1 MGGAQGHARE
11 AGRTC
16 QDAARLCRRER
27 QAGGPPALRGDRHAL
42 ARTRRGR
49 GDSLS
54 RHFRLWGAA
63 ALASERFYASLAR
76 RADDDRRGG
85 LGGEDPGRLAGV
97 GADGQRRAD
106 RIVERRDHQIRSSPR
121 RDRLL
126 RRGKLMRRKRP
137 TVAEQIRLGAYFFT
151 TGAIDLAIAQFTAA
165 TRRAPHS
172 ASEKAKPTIHILPG
186 GDGRSSILQR
196 LLDWRRTH
204 FAAWRIK
211 LARLG
216 WKRLYFYSVGL
227 AFGFLRAF
235 WRLSPRLGLK
245 ESVHWTSGGVRL
257 ARTDA
262 DLAKEYFDSVSDL
275 MLRLPPEARGR
286 LLALTAD
293 LPHLYSAETARE
305 RLRLALAIVEAAPDY
320 ELVARIL
327 DVAIS
332 ITRSSLGYSR
342 DFLRQ
347 AAEII
352 RQYDATNPLQRAL
365 FLRALDHT
373 GRFTTHLVVKFFN
386 AAAPIISNARSEGD
400 EARASQLCARL
411 FEHTSAL
418 MDFGHGGAL
427 NFFLSGIEF
436 LRIGD
441 EAVIDKWTELC
452 GGVGRAELRE
462 FAIFTERAVEPTR
475 AMVSLALARGDMQS
489 RELALSA
496 LDHAIAVSGRNM
508 TAAINCYLASPEL
521 LRRMSPDG
529 YEAWVKRGLASFT
542 EPEKLAAYFSIETR
556 ASQTAIEE
564 TAGALRLDDV
574 SRVLMSYVRMLTG
587 KAVPITP
594 RPMKYDAL
602 EPDTGESIGLPE
614 LINGLRDNEE
624 RFHLYKALA
633 AQAAGQIE
641 FGTYET
647 GTEELRALG
656 LELQRHFPR
665 LTPAQLNGNTDWLTL
680 VTLFPLTT
688 LARRLFTILEN
699 ARVERQ
705 LRLRYRGLGRELDMA
720 RGQRRRS
727 RPPDQYLV
735 KYEGL
740 LDLLF
745 KEALGAGVS
754 DDEPDLDDEQR
765 AWLKKAREALAARIY
780 KDGANVADTVRACLD
795 LYDYLSPAPP
805 ENSLPWQ
812 DPHTRPEREEKGEK
826 QQPRRERPRR
836 EVAGQPAAG
845 QPEEKPEE
853 QPAIATGAPEVE
865 PAFLSFA
872 STAAE
877 GGALDDLRDPNVFF
891 YDEWDCRIGDYRA
904 RWCRVTERDWEQ
916 GDPSFARKTLSAYRG
931 ALSQVRYQFQL
942 MRPAGLR
949 RVRGLV
955 DGDNFDLE
963 AVIDHIVDRRPRAR
977 CGGLLSDR
985 PVEFD
990 LQSRQ
995 RRQTFARCREGS
1007 VAADERGAGSGGRR
1021 LRDLRFFE
1029 PRAALRLVL
1038 PVQGFRRALR
1048 RADRAAHR
1056 RGALAD
1062 QHAAGGGDPARDV
1075 ALEPAA
1081 FGHAAIDHIERRASG
1096 R

>member
-1 MGGAQGHARE
+1 MSQAVGQL
-11 AGRTC
+11 
-16 QDAARLCRRER
+16 QPER
-27 QAGGPPALRGDRHAL
+27 
-42 ARTRRGR
+42 
-49 GDSLS
+49 
-54 RHFRLWGAA
+54 
-63 ALASERFYASLAR
+63 
-76 RADDDRRGG
+76 
-85 LGGEDPGRLAGV
+85 
-97 GADGQRRAD
+97 
-106 RIVERRDHQIRSSPR
+106 
-121 RDRLL
+121 
-126 RRGKLMRRKRP
+126 
-137 TVAEQIRLGAYFFT
+137 
-151 TGAIDLAIAQFTAA
+151 
-165 TRRAPHS
+165 
-172 ASEKAKPTIHILPG
+172 AKPTAHILPG
-186 GDGRSSILQR
+186 GNSRLSILRR
-196 LLDWRRTH
+196 LFNWRRTH

-235 WRLSPRLGLK
+235 WRLSRRLGLK

-257 ARTDA
+257 ARADT
-262 DLAKEYFDSVSDL
+262 DLAAEYFDSVSDL

-293 LPHLYSAETARE
+293 LPHLYSTETARE
-305 RLRLALAIVEAAPDY
+305 RLRLALAIVEATPDY

-347 AAEII
+347 AAEIV
-352 RQYDATNPLQRAL
+352 RHYDAANPLQRAL
-365 FLRALDHT
+365 FLRALDLT
-373 GRFTTHLVVKFFN
+373 GRFTTHLGVKFFN
-386 AAAPIISNARSEGD
+386 SAAPFISNARSEGD
-400 EARASQLCARL
+400 EASATQLCARL
-411 FEHTSAL
+411 FEHTETL

-427 NFFLSGIEF
+427 NFFLSGLEL
-436 LRIGD
+436 LRLGD
-441 EAVIDKWTELC
+441 ETTINKWAELC
-452 GGVGRAELRE
+452 GIIGRGELRE
-462 FAIFTERAVEPTR
+462 FAVFTERAIEPTR
-475 AMVSLALARGDMQS
+475 ALVSLELARGEQA
-489 RELALSA
+489 RALVASA
-496 LDHAIAVSGRNM
+496 LDHAIVVSERNL

-521 LRRMSPDG
+521 LRRMSLAG
-529 YEAWVKRGLASFT
+529 YETWVERGLASFA
-542 EPEKLAAYFSIETR
+542 EPEKLAAYFSAETR
-556 ASQTAIEE
+556 ASQSVIEE

-574 SRVLMSYVRMLTG
+574 SHVLTSYVRMLTG
-587 KAVPITP
+587 KALPIAP
-594 RPMKYDAL
+594 RPMKYGAL
-602 EPDTGESIGLPE
+602 EPDTGECIGLPE
-614 LINGLRDNEE
+614 SINGLRNNEE
-624 RFHLYKALA
+624 RFRLYKALA

-647 GTEELRALG
+647 GTEEFRALG
-656 LELQRHFPR
+656 LELRRHFPR
-665 LTPAQLNGNTDWLTL
+665 LTPARLNGNADWLTL

-720 RGQRRRS
+720 CGQRRRS

-963 AVIDHIVDRRPRAR
+963 AVIDHIVDRRARATP
-977 CGGLLSDR
+977 SDR
-985 PVEFD
+985 IYSE
-990 LQSRQ
+990 RQ
-995 RRQTFARCREGS
+995 RRERDVAVFFLIDLSSSTFNR
-1007 VAADERGAGSGGRR
+1007 VSGGKHLLDVEKEALLLMSEALEAVGDAYAIYGFSSHGRR
-1021 LRDLRFFE
+1021 YVSFYRFKDFAEPYGERIERRIGAARSLTNTRLGAAIRHATWRLNRQPSATRLLIILSDGRPADDEYVNERYAREDTRVALAEARASGAMPFFIVVNESGSPELEEMLTGVRVVGVAELQPRSLRSGGDVPPSLAEYIE
-1029 PRAALRLVL
+1029 PRANSLEIL
-1038 PVQGFRRALR
+1038 LR
-1048 RADRAAHR
+1048 RLI
-1056 RGALAD
+1056 AL
-1062 QHAAGGGDPARDV
+1062 
-1075 ALEPAA
+1075 LE
-1081 FGHAAIDHIERRASG
+1081 RQN
-1096 R
+1096 

>member
-1 MGGAQGHARE
+1 
-11 AGRTC
+11 
-16 QDAARLCRRER
+16 
-27 QAGGPPALRGDRHAL
+27 
-42 ARTRRGR
+42 
-49 GDSLS
+49 
-54 RHFRLWGAA
+54 
-63 ALASERFYASLAR
+63 
-76 RADDDRRGG
+76 
-85 LGGEDPGRLAGV
+85 
-97 GADGQRRAD
+97 
-106 RIVERRDHQIRSSPR
+106 
-121 RDRLL
+121 
-126 RRGKLMRRKRP
+126 MRRKRP

-365 FLRALDHT
+365 FLRALDLT
-373 GRFTTHLVVKFFN
+373 GRFTTHLGVKFFN

-587 KAVPITP
+587 KALPITP

-740 LDLLF
+740 LELLF
-745 KEALGAGVS
+745 KEALGAGVP
-754 DDEPDLDDEQR
+754 DDEAATDDEQR
-765 AWLKKAREALAARIY
+765 AWLKRVRETLAEHIY
-780 KDGANVADTVRACLD
+780 KDRANVADTVRACLD
-795 LYDYLSPAPP
+795 LYEFLNPEPP

-812 DPHTRPEREEKGEK
+812 DPHTRAEREEKGKGSQRERT
-826 QQPRRERPRR
+826 RREIT
-836 EVAGQPAAG
+836 GQPATG
-845 QPEEKPEE
+845 QPEERPDE
-853 QPAIATGAPEVE
+853 QPSVAISAPEVE

-877 GGALDDLRDPNVFF
+877 GGELDDLHDPNVFY

-904 RWCRVTERDWEQ
+904 RWRRVTESDWEP
-916 GDPSFARKTLSAYRG
+916 GDLSFARRALSAYRG

-942 MRPAGLR
+942 MRPSGLR

-963 AVIDHIVDRRPRAR
+963 AVIEHHVDRRAR
-977 CGGLLSDR
+977 VTPSDR
-985 PVEFD
+985 IYSE
-990 LQSRQ
+990 RQ
-995 RRQTFARCREGS
+995 RRE
-1007 VAADERGAGSGGRR
+1007 
-1021 LRDLRFFE
+1021 
-1029 PRAALRLVL
+1029 
-1038 PVQGFRRALR
+1038 
-1048 RADRAAHR
+1048 
-1056 RGALAD
+1056 
-1062 QHAAGGGDPARDV
+1062 RDV
-1075 ALEPAA
+1075 AVFFLIDLSSSTFNRVSGGKHLIDVEKEALLLMSEALEAVGDPYAIYGFSSHGRRHVSFYRFKDFAEPYGEGPRRRIGAA
-1081 FGHAAIDHIERRASG
+1081 RWLTNTRLGAAIRHATWRLNRQPSATRLLIILSDGRPADDEYVNERYAREDTRVALAEARASG
-1096 R
+1096 VTPFFIVVNESGSPELEEMLTSTSYTIIDNVLSLPERMPGIYRRLTT

>member
-1 MGGAQGHARE
+1 
-11 AGRTC
+11 
-16 QDAARLCRRER
+16 
-27 QAGGPPALRGDRHAL
+27 
-42 ARTRRGR
+42 
-49 GDSLS
+49 
-54 RHFRLWGAA
+54 
-63 ALASERFYASLAR
+63 
-76 RADDDRRGG
+76 
-85 LGGEDPGRLAGV
+85 
-97 GADGQRRAD
+97 
-106 RIVERRDHQIRSSPR
+106 
-121 RDRLL
+121 
-126 RRGKLMRRKRP
+126 MRRKRP

-320 ELVARIL
+320 GLVARIL

-365 FLRALDHT
+365 FLRALDLT
-373 GRFTTHLVVKFFN
+373 GRFTTHLGVKFFN

-542 EPEKLAAYFSIETR
+542 EPEKLAAYFSTETR

-587 KAVPITP
+587 KALPITP

-740 LDLLF
+740 LELLF
-745 KEALGAGVS
+745 KEALGAGVP
-754 DDEPDLDDEQR
+754 DDEAATDDEQR
-765 AWLKKAREALAARIY
+765 AWLKRVRETLAEHIY
-780 KDGANVADTVRACLD
+780 KDRANVADTVRACLD
-795 LYDYLSPAPP
+795 LYEFLNPEPP

-812 DPHTRPEREEKGEK
+812 DPHTRAEREEKGKGSQRERT
-826 QQPRRERPRR
+826 RREIT
-836 EVAGQPAAG
+836 GQPATG
-845 QPEEKPEE
+845 QPEERPDE
-853 QPAIATGAPEVE
+853 QPSVAISAPEVE

-877 GGALDDLRDPNVFF
+877 GGDLDDLHDPNVFY

-904 RWCRVTERDWEQ
+904 RWRRVTESDWEP
-916 GDPSFARKTLSAYRG
+916 GDLSFARRALSAYRG

-942 MRPAGLR
+942 MRPSGLR

-963 AVIDHIVDRRPRAR
+963 AVIEHHVDRRAR
-977 CGGLLSDR
+977 VTPSDR
-985 PVEFD
+985 IYSE
-990 LQSRQ
+990 RQ
-995 RRQTFARCREGS
+995 RRE
-1007 VAADERGAGSGGRR
+1007 
-1021 LRDLRFFE
+1021 
-1029 PRAALRLVL
+1029 
-1038 PVQGFRRALR
+1038 
-1048 RADRAAHR
+1048 
-1056 RGALAD
+1056 
-1062 QHAAGGGDPARDV
+1062 RDV
-1075 ALEPAA
+1075 AVFFLIDLSSSTFNRVSGGKHLIDVEKEALLLMSEALEAVGDPYAIYGFSSHGRRHVSFYRFKDFAEPYGEGPRRRIGAA
-1081 FGHAAIDHIERRASG
+1081 RWLTNTRLGAAIRHATWRLNRQPSATRLLIILSDGRPADDEYVNERYAREDTRVALAEARASDVTPFFIVVNESG
-1096 R
+1096 SPELEEMLTSTSYTIIDNVLSLPERMPGIYRRLTT

>member
-1 MGGAQGHARE
+1 
-11 AGRTC
+11 
-16 QDAARLCRRER
+16 
-27 QAGGPPALRGDRHAL
+27 
-42 ARTRRGR
+42 
-49 GDSLS
+49 
-54 RHFRLWGAA
+54 
-63 ALASERFYASLAR
+63 
-76 RADDDRRGG
+76 
-85 LGGEDPGRLAGV
+85 
-97 GADGQRRAD
+97 
-106 RIVERRDHQIRSSPR
+106 
-121 RDRLL
+121 
-126 RRGKLMRRKRP
+126 MRRKRP

-365 FLRALDHT
+365 FLRALDLT
-373 GRFTTHLVVKFFN
+373 GRFTTHLGVKFFN

-740 LDLLF
+740 LELLF
-745 KEALGAGVS
+745 KEALGAGVP
-754 DDEPDLDDEQR
+754 DDEAATDDEQR
-765 AWLKKAREALAARIY
+765 AWLKRVRETLAEHIY
-780 KDGANVADTVRACLD
+780 KDRANVADTVRACLD
-795 LYDYLSPAPP
+795 LYEFLNPEPP

-812 DPHTRPEREEKGEK
+812 DPHTRAEREEKGKGSQRERT
-826 QQPRRERPRR
+826 RREIT
-836 EVAGQPAAG
+836 GQPATG
-845 QPEEKPEE
+845 QPEERPDE
-853 QPAIATGAPEVE
+853 QPSVAISAPEVE

-877 GGALDDLRDPNVFF
+877 GGELDDLHDPNVFY

-904 RWCRVTERDWEQ
+904 RWRRVTESDWEP
-916 GDPSFARKTLSAYRG
+916 GDLSFARRALSAYRG

-942 MRPAGLR
+942 MRPSGLR

-963 AVIDHIVDRRPRAR
+963 AVIEHHVDRRAR
-977 CGGLLSDR
+977 VTPSDR
-985 PVEFD
+985 IYSE
-990 LQSRQ
+990 RQ
-995 RRQTFARCREGS
+995 RRE
-1007 VAADERGAGSGGRR
+1007 
-1021 LRDLRFFE
+1021 
-1029 PRAALRLVL
+1029 
-1038 PVQGFRRALR
+1038 
-1048 RADRAAHR
+1048 
-1056 RGALAD
+1056 
-1062 QHAAGGGDPARDV
+1062 RDV
-1075 ALEPAA
+1075 AVFFLIDLSSSTFNRVSGGKHLIDVEKEALLLMSEALEAVGDPYAIYGFSSHGRRHVSFYRFKDFAEPYGEGPRRRIGAA
-1081 FGHAAIDHIERRASG
+1081 RWLTNTRLGAAIRHATWRLNRQPSATRLLIILSDGRPADDEYVNERYAREDTRVALAEARASG
-1096 R
+1096 VTPFFIVVNESGSPELEEMLTSTSYTIIDNVLSLPERMPGIYRRLTT

>member
-1 MGGAQGHARE
+1 MSQAVGQL
-11 AGRTC
+11 
-16 QDAARLCRRER
+16 QPER
-27 QAGGPPALRGDRHAL
+27 
-42 ARTRRGR
+42 
-49 GDSLS
+49 
-54 RHFRLWGAA
+54 
-63 ALASERFYASLAR
+63 
-76 RADDDRRGG
+76 
-85 LGGEDPGRLAGV
+85 
-97 GADGQRRAD
+97 
-106 RIVERRDHQIRSSPR
+106 
-121 RDRLL
+121 
-126 RRGKLMRRKRP
+126 
-137 TVAEQIRLGAYFFT
+137 
-151 TGAIDLAIAQFTAA
+151 
-165 TRRAPHS
+165 
-172 ASEKAKPTIHILPG
+172 AKPTAHILPG
-186 GDGRSSILQR
+186 GNSRLSILRR
-196 LLDWRRTH
+196 LFNWRRTH

-235 WRLSPRLGLK
+235 WRLSRRLGLK

-257 ARTDA
+257 ARADT
-262 DLAKEYFDSVSDL
+262 DLAAEYFDSVSDL

-293 LPHLYSAETARE
+293 LPHLYSTETARE
-305 RLRLALAIVEAAPDY
+305 RLRLALAIVEATPDY

-347 AAEII
+347 AAEIV
-352 RQYDATNPLQRAL
+352 RHYDAANPLQRAL
-365 FLRALDHT
+365 FLRALDLT
-373 GRFTTHLVVKFFN
+373 GRFTTHLGVKFFN
-386 AAAPIISNARSEGD
+386 SAAPFISNARSEGD
-400 EARASQLCARL
+400 EASATQLCARL
-411 FEHTSAL
+411 FEHTETL

-427 NFFLSGIEF
+427 NFFLSGLEL
-436 LRIGD
+436 LRLGD
-441 EAVIDKWTELC
+441 ETTINKWAELC
-452 GGVGRAELRE
+452 GIIGRGELRE
-462 FAIFTERAVEPTR
+462 FAVFTERAIEPTR
-475 AMVSLALARGDMQS
+475 ALVSLELARGEQA
-489 RELALSA
+489 RALVASA
-496 LDHAIAVSGRNM
+496 LDHAIVVSERNL

-521 LRRMSPDG
+521 LRRMSLAG
-529 YEAWVKRGLASFT
+529 YETWVERGLASFA
-542 EPEKLAAYFSIETR
+542 EPEKLAAYFSAETR
-556 ASQTAIEE
+556 ASQSVIEE

-574 SRVLMSYVRMLTG
+574 SHVLTSYVRMLTG
-587 KAVPITP
+587 KALPIAP
-594 RPMKYDAL
+594 RPMKYGAL
-602 EPDTGESIGLPE
+602 EPDTGECIGLPE
-614 LINGLRDNEE
+614 SINGLRNNEE
-624 RFHLYKALA
+624 RFRLYKALA

-647 GTEELRALG
+647 GTEEFRALG
-656 LELQRHFPR
+656 LELRRHFPR
-665 LTPAQLNGNTDWLTL
+665 LTPARLNGNADWLTL

-720 RGQRRRS
+720 CGQRRRS

-963 AVIDHIVDRRPRAR
+963 AVIDHIVDRRRASDPFGSHLQRTPAPRAR